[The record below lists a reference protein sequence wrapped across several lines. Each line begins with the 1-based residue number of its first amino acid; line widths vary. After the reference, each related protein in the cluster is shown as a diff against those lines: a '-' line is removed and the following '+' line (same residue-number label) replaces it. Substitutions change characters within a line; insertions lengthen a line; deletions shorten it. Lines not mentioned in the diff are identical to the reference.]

1 MRFRFIDVAMLGLVF
16 ASLSVPSRGDQPA
29 QHDKDE
35 VAVFTA
41 AEIKWVEGP
50 PSLPKGALVALLEGD
65 PTKEGPFVIR
75 VKLPDGYRVPPHT
88 HAKTERLTVISG
100 TFYIGMGDKFD
111 EKAGRTM
118 PAGAFGRWAAGMQH
132 FAWAKGE
139 TVIQLHGTGPWS
151 ISYVNPADD
160 PRNQKK

>member
-1 MRFRFIDVAMLGLVF
+1 MRFRFIDVALSVLVF
-16 ASLSVPSRGDQPA
+16 ASLSAPSRGDQPA

-88 HAKTERLTVISG
+88 HPKTERLTVISG

-111 EKAGRTM
+111 QIATRPM
-118 PAGAFGRWAAGMQH
+118 PAGAYGYLASRNEAFRLGQGGDGPAISWQRTLVDQL
-132 FAWAKGE
+132 GE
-139 TVIQLHGTGPWS
+139 S
-151 ISYVNPADD
+151 A
-160 PRNQKK
+160 